1 MFHVFLKSNVSIN
14 KFSGNKFNITN
25 WMSSHSQI
33 LYKIKLIT
41 RYNNKISKT
50 ILNMPMERWI
60 ISKWIFIRRK
70 FCLLLEAQQS
80 KLQPNGNVI
89 GVHSI
94 STKIPPR
101 PPIRSTSPPE
111 QQPLLTTQQQLQNN
125 KQQQH
130 HHNHQSSQQ
139 QHLDNHSAQ
148 TIKGTPLSQVPQA
161 AMNEMRVW

>member
-1 MFHVFLKSNVSIN
+1 MNVVSQTDKRHSYTNNSNLLRQ
-14 KFSGNKFNITN
+14 
-25 WMSSHSQI
+25 M
-33 LYKIKLIT
+33 
-41 RYNNKISKT
+41 
-50 ILNMPMERWI
+50 LNASRQMNHFQ
-60 ISKWIFIRRK
+60 WIFIRRK

-125 KQQQH
+125 QQH

-139 QHLDNHSAQ
+139 QHLENHSVQ
-148 TIKGTPLSQVPQA
+148 TIKGAPMSQVPQA